1 MHKKVALLT
10 KGTGEN
16 FFRSTPDPFNNFAF
30 DFFIIPREQNKSK
43 SSGFW
48 KKTISLKKREIL
60 NPKIPTNLFI
70 FWTKLLLSNICPVPV
85 IKDIDLSLPARTEHI
100 DPTITDLWV
109 YEKTILGLIFLNFF
123 VISRMLIRVS
133 KIFTVFLLKE
143 ILCGI
148 LKSI

>member
-1 MHKKVALLT
+1 MHKKFALLT

-16 FFRSTPDPFNNFAF
+16 FSKSTPEPFNNFAF
-30 DFFIIPREQNKSK
+30 DFFVIPREQNKSR

-48 KKTISLKKREIL
+48 KKTISLKKRDIL
-60 NPKIPTNLFI
+60 NPKIPINLLI
-70 FWTKLLLSNICPVPV
+70 FWAKLLLSNICPVPV
-85 IKDIDLSLPARTEHI
+85 INDMDLSLPEKKEHI

-123 VISRMLIRVS
+123 VISKILIRVS

-143 ILCGI
+143 ILI
-148 LKSI
+148 